1 MSGDI
6 VFDLQLPLGRVAA
19 ELPAQGLCLLTGAS
33 GAGKSTLLHAL
44 AGLIRAPGSV
54 RVAGEIWQDNGC
66 FIPVHERRAGLVFQ
80 EASLLP
86 HRTVAGNLQFAARYA
101 KSGNNPASPELE
113 RLVRRLGLGDLLARY
128 PARLSGGER
137 ARAAL
142 ACALVSGPR
151 WLLLDEPLS
160 ALDESTRQQVIALL
174 LERAQTLPMLL
185 VTHYPEE
192 LAAHAAARIR
202 L

>member
-1 MSGDI
+1 MSGGI
-6 VFDLQLPLGRVAA
+6 AFDLQLPLRRVAA
-19 ELPAQGLCLLTGAS
+19 ELPAQGLCLLTGAT

-44 AGLIRAPGSV
+44 AGLVRAPGSLCV
-54 RVAGEIWQDNGC
+54 VGESWQDAEG
-66 FIPVHERRAGLVFQ
+66 FLPTHRRRAGLVFQ

-86 HRTVAGNLQFAARYA
+86 HLTVAGQLRFAHRYA
-101 KSGNNPASPELE
+101 APERAPVHAE
-113 RLVRRLGLGDLLARY
+113 AELVERLGLRKLLAKY

-137 ARAAL
+137 VRAAL
-142 ACALVSGPR
+142 ACALMSSPR

-160 ALDESTRQQVIALL
+160 ALDEVTRGEVIALL

-185 VTHYPEE
+185 VTHYPDE